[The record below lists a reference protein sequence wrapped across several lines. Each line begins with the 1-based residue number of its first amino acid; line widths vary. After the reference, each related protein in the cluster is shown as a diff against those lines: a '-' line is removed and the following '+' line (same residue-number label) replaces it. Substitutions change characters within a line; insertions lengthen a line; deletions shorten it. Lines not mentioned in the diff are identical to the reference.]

1 MTKTRNPKILF
12 LCTANSCRSQMAEG
26 IARHL
31 FGERCEVFSAG
42 TLASY
47 VNPTA
52 IEVMKELDIDISGHR
67 SESVT
72 EYEDQEF
79 DLVVTVC
86 DNAKETCPVFVGSP
100 KTLHLPFEDPVSFYG
115 AGEEERLNKFR
126 KVRDQI
132 FESLNSE
139 LGHHFA

>member
-1 MTKTRNPKILF
+1 MIETHKPKILF

-42 TLASY
+42 TLASH
-47 VNPTA
+47 VHPKA

-72 EYEDQEF
+72 EYKDQKF

-115 AGEEERLNKFR
+115 ASEAEELDKFR
-126 KVRDQI
+126 QVRDQI
-132 FESLNSE
+132 FEGVESE
-139 LGHHFA
+139 LKNFII